1 MSGLALY
8 RNATKLAPPLAHLML
23 SLRRAKGKEDAARLG
38 ERKGFA
44 SRPRPSGPLAWLH
57 AASVGEAQSSL
68 VLIERL
74 LGEYDNLYMLVTTG
88 TVTSAAHLAER
99 LPERAFH
106 QYLPLDCPQWVA
118 RFLDH
123 WHPDLAIWMESEL
136 WPNLVSETMRRE
148 IPALLVNARM
158 SASSFR
164 AWRRMDGM
172 ARYLISGF
180 KICLAQTDE
189 QADRLCQL
197 GAGNVSSPGNLKYS
211 AAPLSFDQAELEAL
225 QSDIGARPVWVA
237 ASTHAGEEVMVSNA
251 HTAVLSQIPDLLT
264 IIVPRHPNRAAQ
276 IETVLSQRGHHCV
289 RRSTGVPI
297 TRETAIYIADTLGEL
312 GLFYRLARI
321 AYIGGSM
328 ANQGGHNPL
337 EAAQLGCAIVHG
349 PDMANFQSV
358 ADALAAEEG
367 ALSVRTAPELAAA
380 VGDMFEDRDLWLRR
394 TEAAANVAETNRGVI
409 DRVFETIGPT
419 VSSAL
424 GRAADAGA

>member
-1 MSGLALY
+1 MTSVTPSS
-8 RNATKLAPPLAHLML
+8 TK
-23 SLRRAKGKEDAARLG
+23 RRT
-38 ERKGFA
+38 
-44 SRPRPSGPLAWLH
+44 
-57 AASVGEAQSSL
+57 SSS
-68 VLIERL
+68 I
-74 LGEYDNLYMLVTTG
+74 
-88 TVTSAAHLAER
+88 A
-99 LPERAFH
+99 
-106 QYLPLDCPQWVA
+106 
-118 RFLDH
+118 
-123 WHPDLAIWMESEL
+123 
-136 WPNLVSETMRRE
+136 
-148 IPALLVNARM
+148 
-158 SASSFR
+158 
-164 AWRRMDGM
+164 
-172 ARYLISGF
+172 
-180 KICLAQTDE
+180 
-189 QADRLCQL
+189 
-197 GAGNVSSPGNLKYS
+197 
-211 AAPLSFDQAELEAL
+211 
-225 QSDIGARPVWVA
+225 
-237 ASTHAGEEVMVSNA
+237 
-251 HTAVLSQIPDLLT
+251 
-264 IIVPRHPNRAAQ
+264 
-276 IETVLSQRGHHCV
+276 
-289 RRSTGVPI
+289 STGVPI